1 MKKKLHPQSSIMSIA
16 NLFANSQVY
25 DKDRPDSLISFKCT
39 IGNGGELETKKV
51 IMLEL
56 SMYPDTLT
64 F

>member
-1 MKKKLHPQSSIMSIA
+1 MSIA